1 MKILFST
8 VMLFFG
14 LTKQAQNLNIIPQP
28 NSVEFKKGSLN
39 LSENFSISTKGI
51 EKDVSA
57 FLIGQIHGNKTSISN
72 KKGQL
77 KLELIAKG
85 EEEAYQLNINKRG
98 ITIRSASKKGLLN
111 GIASLN
117 QILFQSK
124 KENGYTIPYVKI
136 YDYPAYSYRGF
147 MLDAS
152 RHIQS
157 VEKVKKILD
166 FMVSIK
172 LNVFHWHLTDNE
184 GWRIESKKF
193 PRLNYPGSYMKLV
206 GAFGKANDELNGYY
220 TVVQIQEILKYAAER
235 HIEVIPEI
243 DIPGHNWAALTA
255 YPEYRCPNHPGSN
268 AFCGAREE
276 GIVFVKEIFEEVISI
291 FKSKYIHIGG
301 DERKKGIWQTCPLDQ
316 AKMKKLG
323 LESEDDLQNHYLNE
337 ITQYIHGKGVTTIA
351 WAENLEEGIPNGQI
365 TQSWHEGEG
374 VEALKKGH
382 KIIVSDHAKCYLDY
396 PENEE
401 EKETKPGWMPI
412 LTVEKLYNFDFNYP
426 GLTKE
431 QESLIMGGECPLWTE
446 QILEKDIY
454 PQINQRIEA
463 HAERSWSTVENKD
476 LKRFRIAYQELKRY
490 FESIIE

>member
-1 MKILFST
+1 
-8 VMLFFG
+8 
-14 LTKQAQNLNIIPQP
+14 
-28 NSVEFKKGSLN
+28 
-39 LSENFSISTKGI
+39 
-51 EKDVSA
+51 
-57 FLIGQIHGNKTSISN
+57 
-72 KKGQL
+72 
-77 KLELIAKG
+77 
-85 EEEAYQLNINKRG
+85 
-98 ITIRSASKKGLLN
+98 
-111 GIASLN
+111 
-117 QILFQSK
+117 
-124 KENGYTIPYVKI
+124 
-136 YDYPAYSYRGF
+136 
-147 MLDAS
+147 
-152 RHIQS
+152 
-157 VEKVKKILD
+157 
-166 FMVSIK
+166 
-172 LNVFHWHLTDNE
+172 
-184 GWRIESKKF
+184 
-193 PRLNYPGSYMKLV
+193 MKLV